1 MSKKKISIDFNVLNQ
16 MGRQAL
22 LECCRITGVETTRLM
37 KGGITCQLSC
47 NQMQTKIRQQIGRGT
62 FRDRCERLSFFLED
76 WEPSKLDPVIE
87 NEPNPEDVVREL
99 IEDVR
104 NALDRFS
111 DVQILE
117 LITDW
122 LQEPQGSCCFE
133 KLDTIAEELGFR
145 YEETDEKFFLLVAP
159 SPLALSEIVSTISD
173 ATFYHTVI
181 ALAGMALPAEQ
192 FSYPPSMLDDGF
204 NFLKELA
211 KFLRAQSYE
220 SHCFL

>member
-1 MSKKKISIDFNVLNQ
+1 MSKKKISIDVSVLNQ

-47 NQMQTKIRQQIGRGT
+47 NLMRTKIRQQLGRGT
-62 FRDRCERLSFFLED
+62 FPDRLERLSFFLED
-76 WEPSKLDPVIE
+76 WQPSVLDPVIE
-87 NEPNPEDVVREL
+87 DELKPEDVVREL

-104 NALDRFS
+104 NALDRLS
-111 DVQILE
+111 GVQLLE

-122 LQEPQGSCCFE
+122 LQEPQGSCCYE
-133 KLDTIAEELGFR
+133 KLDAIAEELGFC
-145 YEETDEKFFLLVAP
+145 YEETDGELILVAP

-192 FSYPPSMLDDGF
+192 FSQPPSVLNDGY
-204 NFLKELA
+204 NFLRELA
-211 KFLRAQSYE
+211 KFLRARSCE
-220 SHCFL
+220 SHCLL